1 MPYSAGNSNGVYAEK
16 RKSRRREKTPSVGQ
30 TNTENRAALP
40 RPRYFMAHHL
50 LLSTGFN
57 APKALGSSQ

>member
-1 MPYSAGNSNGVYAEK
+1 MPYSAGNSNGVYA
-16 RKSRRREKTPSVGQ
+16 KSRRREKCPSVGK
-30 TNTENRAALP
+30 TNAENRAALP
-40 RPRYFMAHHL
+40 RPLYFMAHHL